1 VIMCICVTYEVVLGL
16 NLYENVVNS
25 DGCKLNE

>member
-1 VIMCICVTYEVVLGL
+1 VIMCICVTYEVVLGF